1 MGGNKILNIGT
12 PSDIADVANKAYV
25 DSYFDQLIAQMQWLN
40 GTISNDTAF
49 SFTTNDL
56 AQDIDILESVNPD
69 PVNNTI

>member
-1 MGGNKILNIGT
+1 
-12 PSDIADVANKAYV
+12 
-25 DSYFDQLIAQMQWLN
+25 MQWLN